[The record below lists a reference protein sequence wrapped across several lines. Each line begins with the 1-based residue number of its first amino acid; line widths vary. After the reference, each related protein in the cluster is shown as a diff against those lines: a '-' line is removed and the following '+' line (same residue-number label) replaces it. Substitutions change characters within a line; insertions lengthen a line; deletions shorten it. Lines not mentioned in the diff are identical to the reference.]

1 MRSIGLLIG
10 LAPLACGLPAAGGL
24 GQALAPDTSSLR
36 QAVPPVAG
44 LASLSTS
51 ALHSSTGASNAPNT
65 SLNEHFHADA
75 DEEALG
81 FIAQLLRPLGDWEQQ
96 KVWQALQED
105 SWEGLCSI
113 LIFACATLASA
124 SGQGGGG
131 MFVPL
136 LMILSHLRVELA
148 VPLSQSMIMC
158 GSLVNLYTFICSKH
172 PDFKNKPV
180 IDYDAVVLFMPLQC
194 LGVTL
199 GVLVNYITPAW
210 LLMSL
215 LCITLAV
222 AMWRS
227 LLKGLKQREAEK
239 GLGSDGSKD
248 PEPHRLSISAVI
260 AMVQTKQRQIIGT
273 LLIWAVMLLSCFHGI
288 QVCTSR
294 FVAYM
299 SVLTTLMLAFT
310 VFIANHVVGPSGTVD
325 GLEQDPVNWVSGR
338 QFGLMKFP
346 LVGFGAG
353 FMGGLCGLGGGIIMG
368 PVLLEVGMH
377 SEAVQATTSVFVFL
391 SSSIACIQFAIA
403 GHVVWHYTLWYG
415 FIGVVATLLGQ
426 HLCEVYI
433 RRTRRYSLISL
444 SIALVM
450 CISLLCLAGTGI
462 RRSMMHEKTPRT
474 HRPDSY
480 GGDHFSSRLCGEKI
494 RVMRH
499 RHKPY
504 MPYIP

>member
-1 MRSIGLLIG
+1 MAFRFLPSEGTTVTVVPDHNSLRVDPSKKVNASAIEDFKDFNGTHALN
-10 LAPLACGLPAAGGL
+10 APLNQTL
-24 GQALAPDTSSLR
+24 
-36 QAVPPVAG
+36 
-44 LASLSTS
+44 
-51 ALHSSTGASNAPNT
+51 
-65 SLNEHFHADA
+65 FHDLQ
-75 DEEALG
+75 DEEVG
-81 FIAQLLRPLGDWEQQ
+81 FMAELLKPLGTE
-96 KVWQALQED
+96 KMIWQALTSD
-105 SWEGLCSI
+105 VWEGLCSL
-113 LIFACATLASA
+113 LIFTCATLASA

-136 LMILSHLRVELA
+136 LMIVSQIPALMA

-158 GSLVNLYTFICSKH
+158 GSVVNLCTFVCSKH
-172 PDFKNKPV
+172 PDYKNKPV

-199 GVLVNYITPAW
+199 GVLLNYITPAW
-210 LLMSL
+210 ALMAL
-215 LCITLAV
+215 LCVTLAI

-227 LLKGLKQREAEK
+227 LVKGLKQWEQEK
-239 GLGSDGSKD
+239 AMGLSSSSSEVQS
-248 PEPHRLSISAVI
+248 PQLSY
-260 AMVQTKQRQIIGT
+260 AMVLALLQTKKRQITGT
-273 LLIWAVMLLSCFHGI
+273 LFIWFVMLASCFHGI
-288 QVCTSR
+288 QVCSGR

-299 SVLTTLMLAFT
+299 SVLSTTMVAFT
-310 VFIANHVVGPSGTVD
+310 IYIVTNVVGPSSSPD
-325 GLEQDPVNWVSGR
+325 QLEQDPVNWSAGR
-338 QFGLMKFP
+338 QLGLMKFP

-403 GHVVWHYTLWYG
+403 GHVLWHYMLWYG
-415 FIGVVATLLGQ
+415 FIGVIATLLGQ

-444 SIALVM
+444 SIAAVMFVSLV
-450 CISLLCLAGTGI
+450 CLAGTGI
-462 RRSMMHEKTPRT
+462 RRSMMHDKAPRS
-474 HRPDSY
+474 HRPDSF

-494 RVMRH
+494 RTMRH